1 MFFYI
6 IYLIAVSLLAVIV
19 TIHDKLSAV
28 RKKQRVPEATLLIIA
43 SIGGSAAMLITM
55 LIIRH
60 KTRHPKFMIG
70 IPVIIIIQAAI
81 IFAVWRFIYA

>member
-43 SIGGSAAMLITM
+43 LIGGSAAMLITM

-70 IPVIIIIQAAI
+70 IPVIIMIQAAI